1 MIDAKSPIS
10 SITSANPELQRRIK
24 VMKYL
29 LSGVAIV
36 ATLAIVAPASA
47 QRTGPGATA
56 PSGTG
61 PGVNPPGGPGPS
73 SPLSNLPVGSPGI
86 PGTPQSVYPS
96 SPFGVSAVPFPGA
109 APPATT
115 SAMPPEYRHARV
127 STHRHGL
134 KAHPPSQ
141 LTGIN
146 ANQLNQ
152 EELAR
157 LQAGNFSN
165 PSSPPGPELSA
176 ANPEIGPGR
185 AARRGRASS
194 N

>member
-1 MIDAKSPIS
+1 MPLPVQNS
-10 SITSANPELQRRIK
+10 NGRIK

-29 LSGVAIV
+29 LSSVAIV
-36 ATLAIVAPASA
+36 AALAIVAPASA

-56 PSGTG
+56 PTTTG

-73 SPLSNLPVGSPGI
+73 SPLYNLPAGSSGI
-86 PGTPQSVYPS
+86 PGTPQSQYPS
-96 SPFGVSAVPFPGA
+96 SPLGVSPVPVPGS
-109 APPATT
+109 PPPGST
-115 SAMPPEYRHARV
+115 SAMPPEHRHARA
-127 STHRHGL
+127 STHHHGM

-141 LTGIN
+141 MTGTN

-165 PSSPPGPELSA
+165 PPAPPGPEPSA
-176 ANPEIGPGR
+176 SSPQTGPGR
-185 AARRGRASS
+185 ATRRARGSS
-194 N
+194 S